1 MNETR
6 CIFCG
11 NLVPEGMMVCPT
23 CERKAMNGKLN
34 RSEIRRKQKQ
44 NAKQDARFYVTR
56 AELEKMVS
64 DALMTER
71 KRMIEEYNA
80 EFVARDADTKN
91 KMIMLIH
98 KIWLHGLGEYG
109 ITDRDLLFKMDQYVK
124 QTFRK
129 FSDYIEMNEDDRAR
143 ELLSEIGVEASI
155 IGLAEKHW
163 RADPNEDIVLEIDD
177 TEE

>member
-1 MNETR
+1 MSDNR

-11 NLVPEGMMVCPT
+11 EIIPEGMIVCPT
-23 CERKAMNGKLN
+23 CERKAMNGKLT

-44 NAKQDARFYVTR
+44 TSKQDARFYVTR

-91 KMIMLIH
+91 KLIMLIH
-98 KIWLHGLGEYG
+98 RIWLHGLGEYG

-124 QTFRK
+124 HTFQR
-129 FSDYIEMNEDDRAR
+129 FSEYIEMNEDDRAR

-163 RADPNEDIVLEIDD
+163 RASPDDDITIEIEDE
-177 TEE
+177 

>member
-1 MNETR
+1 MNRAEY
-6 CIFCG
+6 
-11 NLVPEGMMVCPT
+11 
-23 CERKAMNGKLN
+23 
-34 RSEIRRKQKQ
+34 RRQQ
-44 NAKQDARFYVTR
+44 RQTAKQDARFYVTR

-91 KMIMLIH
+91 KLIMLIH
-98 KIWLHGLGEYG
+98 RIWLHGLGEYG
-109 ITDRDLLFKMDQYVK
+109 ITDRDLLFNMDQYVK
-124 QTFRK
+124 HTFKR
-129 FSDYIEMNEDDRAR
+129 FSEYIDMNEDDRAR

-163 RADPNEDIVLEIDD
+163 RADPTEDIVLEIDD